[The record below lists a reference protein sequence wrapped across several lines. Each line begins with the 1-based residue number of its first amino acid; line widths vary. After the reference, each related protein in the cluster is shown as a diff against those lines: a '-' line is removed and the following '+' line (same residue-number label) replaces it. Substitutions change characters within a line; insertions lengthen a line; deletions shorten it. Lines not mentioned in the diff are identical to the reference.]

1 MFVMGMG
8 EKPRN
13 KRKTR
18 KKSPFGYPPIPPSL
32 KSEADCFP
40 GRKEPKTSRTCPKW
54 DWDPNLRG

>member
-1 MFVMGMG
+1 MLVMGMG

-18 KKSPFGYPPIPPSL
+18 EK